1 MMKNLLNFVV
11 CLLCFIS
18 VSLLCSC
25 QEQKT
30 KVLTEVPSELLGTWV
45 LTARIIDGQD
55 GPVQDRVVKLVFKK
69 NGGFETSYKGEPDQV
84 WVRAGQGVYSYNPP
98 ILSLHWDSGRVV
110 PLLLSNL
117 TPESFRA
124 HHGRDLAP
132 LKDQE
137 PDEIFKKAQKEKGPT
152 RSGS

>member
-1 MMKNLLNFVV
+1 MKKNLLNFAVF
-11 CLLCFIS
+11 LLCFIS

-30 KVLTEVPSELLGTWV
+30 QISAEVPSELLGTWV
-45 LTARIIDGQD
+45 LAARIINGQD
-55 GPVQDRVVKLVFKK
+55 APAQDRVVTIVFKK
-69 NGGFETSYKGEPDQV
+69 NGVFETSYKGEPDQE
-84 WVRAGQGVYSYNPP
+84 WVRAGQGAYSYNPP

-124 HHGRDLAP
+124 HHGRGLAP